1 MASSIVSTP
10 FAAKCHVVCLAH
22 ATADTFWPL
31 SSVEGGAGANSICAP
46 QNGGC
51 STSLPAGIVGVN
63 SEQNFQSNAHSSLRN
78 RVGPTANA
86 AGVFR
91 YHFRTAW
98 YDGTVEAATEVVWY
112 LPNSEFVDTYQK
124 RSGEEPL
131 SVYRVVDRFYANGT
145 ASQTKQLITRRQVR
159 AHRHAL
165 VVGCM
170 GFRMLTMPMA

>member
-1 MASSIVSTP
+1 MASRIVSSAVSYLGPTCSR
-10 FAAKCHVVCLAH
+10 FGS
-22 ATADTFWPL
+22 

-46 QNGGC
+46 QNGACGGA
-51 STSLPAGIVGVN
+51 LPAGVGGVN
-63 SEQNFQSNAHSSLRN
+63 SEQNFQSNAHISLRN

-98 YDGTVEAATEVVWY
+98 YDGTDEAATEVVWY

-124 RSGEEPL
+124 RSGADPL

-145 ASQTKQLITRRQVR
+145 ASQTLQLVTRRQVR
-159 AHRHAL
+159 IAL
-165 VVGCM
+165 NS
-170 GFRMLTMPMA
+170 LLP